1 MLPPKLEPITPYQ
14 SFSSFY
20 FILFYCFCLYVLRL
34 LDTWYSDAL
43 PVLGAFLNS
52 LVLYNMSIDLP
63 LPSWL
68 VDIFRLCYVRIYF
81 WMFFSSLRGLR
92 KNLVGIFYLS
102 SSICGLTRFCP
113 IFFLNV
119 RFDALQKTFRL
130 GNVSA
135 GKKFD
140 SFYQGDM
147 TPFREFNRLFV

>member
-68 VDIFRLCYVRIYF
+68 VDIFCLCFVRIYF
-81 WMFFSSLRGLR
+81 WMFFSSLWGLR
-92 KNLVGIFYLS
+92 KILLS
-102 SSICGLTRFCP
+102 YFIYPRPFVDLQDFAP
-113 IFFLNV
+113 FFFLNV